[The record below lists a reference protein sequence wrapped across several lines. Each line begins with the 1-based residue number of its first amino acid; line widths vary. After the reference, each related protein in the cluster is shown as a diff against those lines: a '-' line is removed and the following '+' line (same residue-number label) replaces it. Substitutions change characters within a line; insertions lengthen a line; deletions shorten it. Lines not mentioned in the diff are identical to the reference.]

1 MATPVVPSTNIGIYS
16 SLRLATDCNQ
26 TTNLSLASLLNGGAF
41 NSIDNSFGA
50 AGGAMKD
57 CDLIGGSNNPLQSTA
72 GSVNLYDD
80 DIGTAPFH
88 MSHTIGGQYT

>member
-1 MATPVVPSTNIGIYS
+1 MALPVVPNTNVAMYTH
-16 SLRLATDCNQ
+16 LRVSTDCNE
-26 TTNLSLASLLNGGAF
+26 TSNLSLASLLNGGSFAF
-41 NSIDNSFGA
+41 DNSFGG
-50 AGGAMKD
+50 AGGPMKD
-57 CDLIGGSNNPLQSTA
+57 CDLIGGSNNPLESTA